1 MPPGGSPATC
11 GGPLSA
17 AAALLRY
24 PVQTGIAARYVEG
37 NDMSTIKAFL
47 EAGKSLITLGARTN
61 ADARQEI
68 REVTGQLADELD
80 RGLMLA
86 DEYLVG
92 ARHPRDDQ
100 ALSAYLYEARGRL
113 MDSCREHQV
122 CAGLYQLADKFGQ
135 TFDPTRFSVSLDAYA
150 QIPRLIEHLRDGE
163 RAVIDDFDELI
174 GHFYQHAL
182 ALDAA
187 PAGDRPRLREQALA
201 SAEAFRV
208 ALAGQRKRLR
218 EGRREI
224 VDRL

>member
-1 MPPGGSPATC
+1 
-11 GGPLSA
+11 
-17 AAALLRY
+17 
-24 PVQTGIAARYVEG
+24 
-37 NDMSTIKAFL
+37 MSTIKAFL

-61 ADARQEI
+61 AEARQEI

-80 RGLMLA
+80 RALTLG
-86 DEYLVG
+86 DSYLLGVRQ
-92 ARHPRDDQ
+92 ARDDQ
-100 ALSAYLYEARGRL
+100 ALSAYLYQARGTL

-122 CAGLYQLADKFGQ
+122 CSGLYRLADKFGQ

-150 QIPRLIEHLRDGE
+150 QIPRLIEHLKDGE

-174 GHFYQHAL
+174 ERFYQHAL

-187 PAGDRPRLREQALA
+187 PDGDRPRLREQALA
-201 SAEAFRV
+201 SAEEFRV
-208 ALAGQRKRLR
+208 ALAARRKRLR